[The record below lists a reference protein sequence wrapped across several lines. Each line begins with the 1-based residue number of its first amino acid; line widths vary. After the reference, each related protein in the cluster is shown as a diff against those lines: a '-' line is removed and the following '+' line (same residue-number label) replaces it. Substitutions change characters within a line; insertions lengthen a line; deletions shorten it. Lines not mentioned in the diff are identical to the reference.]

1 MYSYSRHHE
10 YDMVSLL
17 WFPTLVMASQIA
29 IQLSLGFE
37 MSNLKA
43 RLTPQV
49 L

>member
-1 MYSYSRHHE
+1 MYSPSRHHE
-10 YDMVSLL
+10 YDKVSLL
-17 WFPTLVMASQIA
+17 SFPTLVMASQVA

-43 RLTPQV
+43 RLTAQV